1 VLTRYIQAALRKAR
15 YERIEEEQSYYGLIA
30 ECPGVWATGKTLELC
45 REELQE
51 VLEDWLSL
59 GLRLGHPIPEVEG
72 IRIESGKPAP
82 VDV

>member
-15 YERIEEEQSYYGLIA
+15 YERMEEEQSYYGRIP
-30 ECPGVWATGKTLELC
+30 ECPGVWATGKTLEEC
-45 REELQE
+45 RDELQA

-59 GLRLGHPIPEVEG
+59 GLRLGHPIPEIEG
-72 IRIESGKPAP
+72 IRIESAKPTP

>member
-1 VLTRYIQAALRKAR
+1 MLTKYIQAAMRKAR
-15 YERIEEEQSYYGLIA
+15 YEMIEGDKRFYGHIP
-30 ECPGVWATGKTLELC
+30 ECPGVWAAGESLEGC

-59 GLRLGHPIPEVEG
+59 GLRLGHPIPEIDGV
-72 IRIESGKPAP
+72 RIETGKPAA